1 MKKFFITGLVFL
13 LLSGCSLYEEKHQMN
28 KNAQQLAAEGAASFI
43 NEDYEDAIKAYT
55 DLKDWYPFSKYAI
68 LAELKIADAHFHL
81 EEYPEAIAAYENFEK
96 MHPKNEAVPYIIN
109 QIAMCWFN
117 QIDTIDR
124 DETPAKKAMAE
135 FERLIR
141 LFPEDEHSQ
150 EALAHIDAC
159 IDNMAAH
166 ELYVANFYNKTE
178 KYEAALKRYQY
189 IVENYAGT
197 DQSRIALEKI
207 PGVSEHIKEV
217 ESDNDENNDEK

>member
-1 MKKFFITGLVFL
+1 
-13 LLSGCSLYEEKHQMN
+13 MN
-28 KNAQQLAAEGAASFI
+28 KNAQQLAAEGAASFM
-43 NEDYEDAIKAYT
+43 NADYEDAIKAYT
-55 DLKDWYPFSKYAI
+55 DLKDWYPFSKFAI

-81 EEYPEAIAAYENFEK
+81 EEYPEAIAAYENFER

-159 IDNMAAH
+159 IDNMAGH

-197 DQSRIALEKI
+197 DQSRIALEEI
-207 PGVSEHIKEV
+207 PGVSEYIKAV
-217 ESDNDENNDEK
+217 ESDNDEK

>member
-1 MKKFFITGLVFL
+1 ML
-13 LLSGCSLYEEKHQMN
+13 EEKHQMN
-28 KNAQQLAAEGAASFI
+28 KNAQQLAAEGAASFM

-135 FERLIR
+135 FERLVR
-141 LFPEDEHSQ
+141 LFPENDYSQ

-159 IDNMAAH
+159 IDNMASH
-166 ELYVANFYNKTE
+166 ELYVAAFYNKTE

-207 PGVSEHIKEV
+207 PEVSAHIKAV
-217 ESDNDENNDEK
+217 ESDNDKK

>member
-1 MKKFFITGLVFL
+1 MKKILIAGLVIL
-13 LLSGCSLYEEKHQMN
+13 LLSGCSLFEEKHQMN
-28 KNAQQLAAEGAASFI
+28 KNAQQLAAEGAASFM

-55 DLKDWYPFSKYAI
+55 DLKDWYPFSNYAI

-81 EEYPEAIAAYENFEK
+81 EEYPEAIAAYESFEK

-124 DETPAKKAMAE
+124 DATPSKKAMAE

-141 LFPEDEHSQ
+141 LFPENEYSQ
-150 EALAHIDAC
+150 KALAHIDAC
-159 IDNMAAH
+159 IDNMASH
-166 ELYVANFYNKTE
+166 ELYVATFYNKTK

-197 DQSRIALEKI
+197 DQSQIALEKI
-207 PGVSEHIKEV
+207 PEVSKHLNAA
-217 ESDNDENNDEK
+217 ESDNEEK

>member
-1 MKKFFITGLVFL
+1 
-13 LLSGCSLYEEKHQMN
+13 
-28 KNAQQLAAEGAASFI
+28 
-43 NEDYEDAIKAYT
+43 
-55 DLKDWYPFSKYAI
+55 
-68 LAELKIADAHFHL
+68 LKIADAHFHL

-159 IDNMAAH
+159 IDNMAGH

-207 PGVSEHIKEV
+207 PGVSEHIKAV
-217 ESDNDENNDEK
+217 ESDNDEK